1 MSSKNYWR
9 EREERQR
16 KLNIKNEAEYQKK
29 LDDIYADM
37 LENIEK
43 DGICLLDRYNTNF
56 ENITNAC
63 MKACRRI
70 KRILPKSFAMV

>member
-43 DGICLLDRYNTNF
+43 RSMDS
-56 ENITNAC
+56 
-63 MKACRRI
+63 M
-70 KRILPKSFAMV
+70 